1 MDRLQHTDRT
11 DDIIRNCM
19 ASNVPE
25 SKIVNRKI
33 EQAYKQIRSMQSMPA
48 AAKTTTDKM
57 SGKNTIRKAS
67 AKPRRTSGKK
77 TLSAKYAAA
86 AALFLST
93 ALIFVKNPAL
103 AAQIPFIGHI
113 FKSLEQK
120 VSYPGD
126 YSENSVT
133 LPALPAETTG
143 GQEVQQT
150 EQGTASTPWQAVAGG
165 MTVTL
170 SEVSYDSNAIYLA
183 LLIENENEFANN
195 AQSSDMMYLECQA
208 DMYRADKTK
217 ETFCNE
223 SGNGL
228 AYMTEGTFT
237 DSHTFKGLV
246 QLTGS
251 GFSLSDYT
259 GCDITFLNFVQELTS
274 GTKVTGT
281 LAGETETISYI
292 EYDRKTYEGPWVFH
306 LDFSDL
312 QTTKQEVPVNQTNDQ
327 GFGIEKLVKTKYELY
342 AVPIFPAGAQPGDYV
357 VTIWDSDGNP
367 LESHGDNLEIRS
379 IYGRDVSSVTVYLLK
394 WDDFVE
400 CKGNNSYR
408 QPERAI
414 FQATVDLAR

>member
-1 MDRLQHTDRT
+1 MDQHTDRT

-19 ASNVPE
+19 AANVPE
-25 SKIVNRKI
+25 SKIINRKI
-33 EQAYKQIRSMQSMPA
+33 EQAYQQIRSMQSMPA
-48 AAKTTTDKM
+48 EAKTAADRMSGKSTVRRAAAKT
-57 SGKNTIRKAS
+57 
-67 AKPRRTSGKK
+67 RRTSGKK
-77 TLSAKYAAA
+77 ALSAKYAAA
-86 AALFLST
+86 AAFFLVT

-126 YSENSVT
+126 YSENSIT
-133 LPALPAETTG
+133 LPSLPPETTG
-143 GQEVQQT
+143 GQEAGQT
-150 EQGTASTPWQAVAGG
+150 GQEAASTPWQAVAGG

-183 LLIENENEFANN
+183 LLIENENDFAHN

-208 DMYRADKTK
+208 DMYKADKTK
-217 ETFCNE
+217 ETFSSE
-223 SGNGL
+223 YGNGL
-228 AYMTEGTFT
+228 AYMTEGAFT

-259 GCDITFLNFVQELTS
+259 GCDITFLNFMQELTT
-274 GTKVTGT
+274 GTKVTST
-281 LAGETETISYI
+281 LEGESETISYL

-312 QTTKQEVPVNQTNDQ
+312 QTTELEIPVNQTNDQ
-327 GFGIEKLVKTKYELY
+327 GFGIEKLVKTEYELY
-342 AVPIFPAGAQPGDYV
+342 AVPIFPAGAHPADYV
-357 VTIWDSDGNP
+357 VTIWDADGNP

-379 IYGRDVSSVTVYLLK
+379 IYGRDVSRVTVYLLK

-408 QPERAI
+408 QPERAV

>member
-11 DDIIRNCM
+11 DDMIRNCM
-19 ASNVPE
+19 ASNLPE
-25 SKIVNRKI
+25 SKIINRKI
-33 EQAYKQIRSMQSMPA
+33 EQAYQQIRSMQSMPA
-48 AAKTTTDKM
+48 ETKTAPDRM
-57 SGKNTIRKAS
+57 SGKSAVRRASTKANS
-67 AKPRRTSGKK
+67 KNGQKI
-77 TLSAKYAAA
+77 LSARYAAA

-93 ALIFVKNPAL
+93 ALIFAKNPAL

-113 FKSLEQK
+113 FKSLEQN
-120 VSYPGD
+120 VSYPGY

-143 GQEVQQT
+143 GQEVRQT
-150 EQGTASTPWQAVAGG
+150 GQKTASTPWQAFAGG

-183 LLIENENEFANN
+183 LLIKNENAFADN

-208 DMYRADKTK
+208 DMYKADKTK
-217 ETFCNE
+217 ETFSNRY
-223 SGNGL
+223 GNGL
-228 AYMTEGTFT
+228 AYMTEGAFT

-259 GCDITFLNFVQELTS
+259 GCDITFLNFMQELTT
-274 GTKVTGT
+274 GTRVTGT
-281 LAGETETISYI
+281 LAGETETISYL
-292 EYDRKTYEGPWVFH
+292 EYDRKTYEGPWTFH

-312 QTTKQEVPVNQTNDQ
+312 QTTEQEIPVNRTNDQ
-327 GFGIEKLVKTKYELY
+327 GFGIEKLVKTEYELY
-342 AVPIFPAGAQPGDYV
+342 AVPIFPAEAQPGDYV
-357 VTIWDSDGNP
+357 VTIWDADGNP

-379 IYGRDVSSVTVYLLK
+379 IYGRNVSRVTVYLLK

-408 QPERAI
+408 QPERAV